1 MIAEARPQ
9 QLEFEG
15 FTDPPTEPARRLKR
29 LRTDA
34 REIRDRLRDVTEELL
49 WKLET
54 GVDDS
59 ISVYRAIG
67 RVRERIVWIEE
78 RLFDVERAM
87 SNLVRGRANDV
98 DCQAKVASRVERL
111 LVRHFGESFRD
122 AIRAEIERCGL
133 VPHGRSTA
141 DPFGLSRA
149 MLTRLESDEYE
160 EPNGLVAGQYHG
172 FDDDRIDADR
182 DLRGLDTEDW

>member
-1 MIAEARPQ
+1 MIAEARPT

-15 FTDPPTEPARRLKR
+15 FTDPPAEPIRKLKR

-34 REIRDRLRDVTEELL
+34 KEIRDRFRDVTGELL
-49 WKLET
+49 WKLEA
-54 GVDDS
+54 GVEDS
-59 ISVYRAIG
+59 VSVYRAIG

-78 RLFDVERAM
+78 RLFDVERAL

-98 DCQAKVASRVERL
+98 DAQSKVAERVERL
-111 LVRHFGESFRD
+111 LVRHFGESFREV
-122 AIRAEIERCGL
+122 IQAEIERCGL
-133 VPHGRSTA
+133 RQQGRSTC
-141 DPFGLSRA
+141 DPFALSRA
-149 MLTRLESDEYE
+149 MLSRLESDEYE

-172 FDDDRIDADR
+172 FDDDQIDADR